1 MEYDNED
8 KTEIKPF
15 EYYSMNGPTK
25 IIIPS
30 IVKIIGMYAF
40 SNWEEYWLFYSQNN
54 TYYKDIFHWE
64 ILDEYKKI
72 EK

>member
-1 MEYDNED
+1 
-8 KTEIKPF
+8 
-15 EYYSMNGPTK
+15 MNGPTK